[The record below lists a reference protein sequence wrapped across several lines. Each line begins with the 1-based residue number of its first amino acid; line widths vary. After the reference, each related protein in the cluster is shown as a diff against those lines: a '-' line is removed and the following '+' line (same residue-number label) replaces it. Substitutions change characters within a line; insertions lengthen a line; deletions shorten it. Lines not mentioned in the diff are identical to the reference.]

1 MVVELEPQEDAML
14 RSRSLLCADDTLPTP
29 SILSEHFFLLV
40 AMGALIASPAS
51 VSGQTDNPS
60 DGSKQAD
67 PQAQICD
74 GLKQSDPHH
83 LSLSMAKPQSP
94 KEGPSV
100 AEQQS
105 ALQGSS
111 ELTGEAVRLPEIT
124 SSSRITQEE
133 VLRCKKNTT
142 EPVRPDDPLPQTNQ
156 SSEPAGNLTGPT
168 VSYIGGELT
177 IHAENVRLRDVLEA
191 IQARAGIAVEF
202 PSEAMDDFVFDHVG
216 PAPVQDALAQLLY
229 GSGYNYVIQTS
240 SQDPQIVTKLVLSA
254 QTRVAST
261 SPPRHAGP
269 PKNEQADNQA
279 LYGGAG
285 YNTQVAIEPIP
296 PVPAASTLIGIP
308 PGFNV
313 QQAATT
319 SGKTPGQIL
328 DELQK
333 HQLQVLDDQSPPQ

>member
-1 MVVELEPQEDAML
+1 ML
-14 RSRSLLCADDTLPTP
+14 RSRSLLCADDTFPARSTF
-29 SILSEHFFLLV
+29 SENMVLLAALGV
-40 AMGALIASPAS
+40 LIASPP
-51 VSGQTDNPS
+51 VSGQTDKPS
-60 DGSKQAD
+60 DSSKLAN

-83 LSLSMAKPQSP
+83 LSLSVVRSQSP
-94 KEGPSV
+94 NEGPDI

-105 ALQGSS
+105 SSQPGS
-111 ELTGEAVRLPEIT
+111 ELTGEVTNLPEVK
-124 SSSRITQEE
+124 SSNRIAQKE
-133 VLRCKKNTT
+133 VPLCKKKNMT
-142 EPVRPDDPLPQTNQ
+142 EPVQPDDPSPQIDQ
-156 SSEPAGNLTGPT
+156 SAEPPGTPTVPT
-168 VSYIGGELT
+168 VSYTGGELT

-202 PSEAMDDFVFDHVG
+202 PPEAMDDSVFDHVG
-216 PAPVQDALAQLLY
+216 PVPVKDALAQLLY

-254 QTRVAST
+254 QSRAAST
-261 SPPRHAGP
+261 SPPPHASP
-269 PKNEQADNQA
+269 PKNEQAENQA
-279 LYGGAG
+279 VYDGAG

-308 PGFNV
+308 TGFNV

-333 HQLQVLDDQSPPQ
+333 HQLQVLDDQNPPQ

>member
-14 RSRSLLCADDTLPTP
+14 RSRSLLCADDTLATP
-29 SILSEHFFLLV
+29 STLYEHFVLLAALGV
-40 AMGALIASPAS
+40 LIASPPP

-60 DGSKQAD
+60 ESSKQAN

-74 GLKQSDPHH
+74 GLRQGDPH
-83 LSLSMAKPQSP
+83 LPSLSIAKPHSP
-94 KEGPSV
+94 DDGPSV

-105 ALQGSS
+105 APQSSS
-111 ELTGEAVRLPEIT
+111 EPTGEAVQLPEIK
-124 SSSRITQEE
+124 SSSRVTQEE
-133 VLRCKKNTT
+133 VLRCAKPNMTK
-142 EPVRPDDPLPQTNQ
+142 PVQPDDPSPETDQSPQ
-156 SSEPAGNLTGPT
+156 PARTPT
-168 VSYIGGELT
+168 IPIVSYAGGELT
-177 IHAENVRLRDVLEA
+177 IHAENVPLRDVLEA
-191 IQARAGIAVEF
+191 IQARAGITVEF
-202 PSEAMDDFVFDHVG
+202 PQEAMEDSVFDHVG
-216 PAPVQDALAQLLY
+216 PVPAQAALAQLLY

-240 SQDPQIVTKLVLSA
+240 SQDPQVVTKLVLSA
-254 QTRVAST
+254 QTHVASA
-261 SPPRHAGP
+261 SPPQHPIP

-279 LYGGAG
+279 LYGN
-285 YNTQVAIEPIP
+285 NTQVAIEPIP

-308 PGFNV
+308 TGFNV

>member
-1 MVVELEPQEDAML
+1 ML
-14 RSRSLLCADDTLPTP
+14 RSRSLLCADDTLPTL
-29 SILSEHFFLLV
+29 SILSEHFVLLV
-40 AMGALIASPAS
+40 ALGVLIASPPP

-60 DGSKQAD
+60 DSSKQAI

-74 GLKQSDPHH
+74 GLKQSDPHR
-83 LSLSMAKPQSP
+83 LSLSMAKSQSSDD
-94 KEGPSV
+94 GPSV
-100 AEQQS
+100 AEQQPAS
-105 ALQGSS
+105 QGSS
-111 ELTGEAVRLPEIT
+111 EVLGEDVRLPEVT
-124 SSSRITQEE
+124 NSSRVTQEE
-133 VLRCKKNTT
+133 ALRCKKKSMT
-142 EPVRPDDPLPQTNQ
+142 EPMRPDDPLPQTNQ
-156 SSEPAGNLTGPT
+156 SAQPAETPIVPT
-168 VSYIGGELT
+168 VSYAGGELT
-177 IHAENVRLRDVLEA
+177 IHAENVPLRDVLEA
-191 IQARAGIAVEF
+191 IQARAGIVVEF
-202 PSEAMDDFVFDHVG
+202 PQEAMEDSVFDHVG

-254 QTRVAST
+254 QTHVAST
-261 SPPRHAGP
+261 SPPQHASP

-279 LYGGAG
+279 LYGNNA
-285 YNTQVAIEPIP
+285 QVAIEPIP

-308 PGFNV
+308 TGFNV